1 MKFLAHGNS
10 RSGARGS
17 GPGHGVSGGSR
28 GVNADA
34 GRQRTHIFGKI
45 AKPGI
50 HNPVW
55 GKGMRAASRAAG
67 GAVLMQLRLIKPGSH
82 GGSGGAFSDA
92 AQPAGGRGAFG
103 LAQADARRETGVRG
117 DGVGGLLADSQ
128 RETSRGGTGAARSRR
143 RRCDVWPTLSTDA
156 VPGAACGDVRS
167 VRAVEESRK
176 VLCGRASSQEN

>member
-10 RSGARGS
+10 RLGARGS

-34 GRQRTHIFGKI
+34 GRQRAHIFGKI

-50 HNPVW
+50 HNAVW

-82 GGSGGAFSDA
+82 GGSGGAFSDG
-92 AQPAGGRGAFG
+92 AQPAGGTRSLWAC
-103 LAQADARRETGVRG
+103 TGG
-117 DGVGGLLADSQ
+117 CPS
-128 RETSRGGTGAARSRR
+128 
-143 RRCDVWPTLSTDA
+143 
-156 VPGAACGDVRS
+156 
-167 VRAVEESRK
+167 
-176 VLCGRASSQEN
+176 

>member
-10 RSGARGS
+10 RPGARGS

-34 GRQRTHIFGKI
+34 GRQRAHIFGKI

-50 HNPVW
+50 HNAVR

-82 GGSGGAFSDA
+82 GGSGGAFSDG
-92 AQPAGGRGAFG
+92 AQPAGGDEEPLGLHRRMPVVRRGCAVTG
-103 LAQADARRETGVRG
+103 LVD
-117 DGVGGLLADSQ
+117 
-128 RETSRGGTGAARSRR
+128 
-143 RRCDVWPTLSTDA
+143 C
-156 VPGAACGDVRS
+156 
-167 VRAVEESRK
+167 
-176 VLCGRASSQEN
+176 